1 MSPKRAWRHKVSLK
15 CIQNPFLV
23 PSSIRYKHVCIQTW
37 IHTNLSPRFCHHIW
51 YNDYIDQIQLS
62 NARTFLRCSIDI
74 CMFKQASMLSISF
87 QVKLLLKI
95 EINKNKLDKS
105 SYVCNLS
112 IIIRILDTYNVT
124 PMLETKRERVSP
136 NALCFGDSLDHFLVF
151 FVSKT
156 GGIWRHFVSR
166 FWRRDTLKTL

>member
-1 MSPKRAWRHKVSLK
+1 
-15 CIQNPFLV
+15 
-23 PSSIRYKHVCIQTW
+23 
-37 IHTNLSPRFCHHIW
+37 
-51 YNDYIDQIQLS
+51 
-62 NARTFLRCSIDI
+62 
-74 CMFKQASMLSISF
+74 MFKQASTASISF

-136 NALCFGDSLDHFLVF
+136 DFGDETL
-151 FVSKT
+151 
-156 GGIWRHFVSR
+156 WRHFENTLRTKKWMYPVLETLWRHCFSNLSPDM
-166 FWRRDTLKTL
+166 FWRHFKDIIWLQPCLETVWRHIWIHFVCLQSVFFRWVLTWFEFINGSSGIHVHHDIWFVIDLYRSMTTLTSIV